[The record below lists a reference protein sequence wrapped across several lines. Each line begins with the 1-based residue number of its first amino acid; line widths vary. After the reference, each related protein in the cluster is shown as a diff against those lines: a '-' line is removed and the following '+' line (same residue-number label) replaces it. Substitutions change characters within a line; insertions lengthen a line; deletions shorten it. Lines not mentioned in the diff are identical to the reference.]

1 MFAKVGDRI
10 MVRGHRTGQ
19 PDRQCTILEVRH
31 EQGQPPYVVRWDDSD
46 LQDLYFPGVDASVIS
61 RDRE

>member
-10 MVRGHRTGQ
+10 LVRGHRTGQ

-31 EQGQPPYVVRWDDSD
+31 EQGQPPYVVRWDGSD
-46 LQDLYFPGVDASVIS
+46 LQDLYFPGVDATVIT
-61 RDRE
+61 RGGN